1 MCLYLKKTNL
11 LILAFLLFS
20 TNAVFSQNEMIYGT
34 GQDDIL
40 YSARNFKNSLYL
52 LGTSRKT
59 GQSATDYLLLRIDN
73 TFNISQSIIFGDFHH
88 DTGHDLFINENGVF
102 VFGSSWDKGFSNNDM
117 RLTKMNSKG
126 EEVWTNYYGDFHSD
140 QGFGV
145 IQCEDKG
152 FALVGFTKSRDG
164 FGDIYLV
171 KTDERGEKLWENHFG
186 SRYVD
191 YGFSIVENR
200 QNELIIAGTEGGFFN
215 PTRTD
220 FKNHDADIS
229 IVKTNSMGELIWYET
244 YGGDGHDWAKSII
257 QAPSGGYYVCGS
269 TQSEGA
275 GSFDVFLMKI
285 DENGNE
291 LWEKTY
297 GGANYEYGESIALT
311 SGNSLYI
318 AGTSSSYSNNGKPDL
333 YLIKTDLDGDL
344 LWDKCYGTQHSDYG
358 KDLMCVSDSGC
369 IFSGYTRC
377 GNVGKSDFLLY
388 KVGKDGEV
396 IKITQFL
403 PNNIV
408 VSVSVYP
415 NPIINHTFFVEVQTY
430 SNFEF
435 DFQVFTMDGRIVLSE
450 KVKSNQ
456 VNNLTFNNRSGA
468 YIYHLKYKG
477 KSIHSDKFIVH

>member
-1 MCLYLKKTNL
+1 
-11 LILAFLLFS
+11 
-20 TNAVFSQNEMIYGT
+20 MIYGT

-40 YSARNFKNSLYL
+40 YRAGHFQNSLYL
-52 LGTSRKT
+52 LGTTRKT
-59 GQSATDYLLLRIDN
+59 GQSAADYHLLKIDN
-73 TFNISQSIIFGDFHH
+73 TFNISQSKIFGDFHH

-102 VFGSSWDKGFSNNDM
+102 VFGSSWDKGFLNNDM
-117 RLTKMNSKG
+117 RLTKINSKG
-126 EEVWTNYYGDFHSD
+126 DEVWTNYYGDFHSD

-152 FALVGFTKSRDG
+152 FALVGFTKSRDVY
-164 FGDIYLV
+164 GDIYLV
-171 KTDERGEKLWENHFG
+171 KTDEKGEKLWENHFG

-191 YGFSIVENR
+191 YGFCIVENR

-220 FKNHDADIS
+220 FKNHDADIY
-229 IVKTNSMGELIWYET
+229 IVKTNSMGELIWCET
-244 YGGDGHDWAKSII
+244 YGGDGHDWAKSIV

-291 LWEKTY
+291 LWKKTY
-297 GGANYEYGESIALT
+297 GGANYEYGESVALT

-318 AGTSSSYSNNGKPDL
+318 VGTSSSYSNNGEPDL

-344 LWDKCYGTQHSDYG
+344 LWDKCYGTQYSDYG

-369 IFSGYTRC
+369 IVAGYTRC

-396 IKITQFL
+396 IKVTQYL
-403 PNNIV
+403 QNNFV

-415 NPIINHTFFVEVQTY
+415 NPVINHTLFVEIQAY

-435 DFQVFTMDGRIVLSE
+435 DFQVFTMGGRVVWSE
-450 KVKSNQ
+450 KVGSNQ
-456 VNNLTFNNRSGA
+456 VNNLTVNIGSGA